1 MEMENVSLENRV
13 QIEHLYNRDKLLP
26 PQFSET
32 RNHKVFFLLKR
43 NCKYEFVIQYVLA
56 LVSSKYIVSKSEF
69 KYLCS
74 SARSFYS

>member
-1 MEMENVSLENRV
+1 MGNVSLENRV
-13 QIEHLYNRDKLLP
+13 QIEHLYNLDKLLS

-32 RNHKVFFLLKR
+32 EIIMFFFKG
-43 NCKYEFVIQYVLA
+43 NCKYEFVIQYLLA

-74 SARSFYS
+74 STYSCYS